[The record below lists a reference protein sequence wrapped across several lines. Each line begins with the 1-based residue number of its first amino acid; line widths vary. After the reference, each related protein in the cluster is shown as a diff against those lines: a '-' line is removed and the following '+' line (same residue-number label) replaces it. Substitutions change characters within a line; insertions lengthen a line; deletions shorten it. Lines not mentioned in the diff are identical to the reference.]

1 MPEEFYCVE
10 CGRHIVRFHNSWDV
24 KLCVE
29 CVYIPGWFQDAKL
42 CAIFDPSYKLH
53 TKREE

>member
-29 CVYIPGWFQDAKL
+29 CVYIPGWFQDPKL